1 MDKEQILSEIKTRV
15 GQTNLSD
22 RSFMDYIE
30 AHLPAGTEPDEAFF
44 EKATKV
50 FKSIQGNMSHFAA
63 TTVKE
68 QAEAKFEE
76 FKKNYKPQPVEPKK
90 EETLPKGDD
99 ELLKRLEALEKAY
112 QEEKK
117 ANAINSIRAEV
128 KGKATE
134 LKVANKAI
142 WNDVV
147 ETIQVKDETTSE
159 DLLAEVKKTYE
170 RKLKEYT
177 GEGASP
183 YGGSQRSGAPTI
195 SAEDAKAKVEAFKEK
210 QRARGKLPKK
220 D

>member
-15 GQTNLSD
+15 GQISLSD
-22 RSFMDYIE
+22 RTLTDYIS
-30 AHLPAGTEPDEAFF
+30 AHLPEGEPDDAYY
-44 EKATKV
+44 TKHV
-50 FKSIQGNMSHFAA
+50 EFLKSLNGNYSHDVANE
-63 TTVKE
+63 VN
-68 QAEAKFEE
+68 E

-112 QEEKK
+112 QEEKR

>member
-1 MDKEQILSEIKTRV
+1 MELEKILSQIKSKV
-15 GQTNLSD
+15 GQTDVSD
-22 RSFMDYIE
+22 QSIADYVKL
-30 AHLPAGTEPDEAFF
+30 HLPDDAEPDEAFYD
-44 EKATKV
+44 KAVKLI
-50 FKSIQGNMSHFAA
+50 KSFQGNMSNFAA
-63 TTVKE
+63 TTVRKQVDAKLNELKNSQSPEAETPKE
-68 QAEAKFEE
+68 
-76 FKKNYKPQPVEPKK
+76 
-90 EETLPKGDD
+90 GDS

-112 QEEKK
+112 QEEKRV
-117 ANAINSIRAEV
+117 NAINSIRAEV
-128 KGKATE
+128 KSKATE

-177 GEGASP
+177 GEGAIP